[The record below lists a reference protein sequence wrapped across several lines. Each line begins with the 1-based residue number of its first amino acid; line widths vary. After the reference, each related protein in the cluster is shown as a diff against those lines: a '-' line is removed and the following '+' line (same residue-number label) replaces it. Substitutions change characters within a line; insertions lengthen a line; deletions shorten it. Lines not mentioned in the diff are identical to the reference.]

1 MGCGRGDTG
10 QAFPAYVAAVT
21 GLLFLGFAYFLV
33 AQAAVTRN
41 DAQTAADA
49 AALAAAQDA
58 REQLRAGWLDVIL
71 DPSQWGAFVRGQEFF
86 SSPACASAADLAV
99 KNGAAM
105 SDCLD
110 ITAEGSRGFSVTVR
124 TTGADAEQATASADA
139 VVEARCTFEAPD
151 PTPPPTPTE
160 PAEGEE
166 GDDGEEEEP
175 GPITGLSCR
184 GEPWVI
190 DPVDPE
196 LPDIADLFTVR
207 LSD

>member
-1 MGCGRGDTG
+1 M
-10 QAFPAYVAAVT
+10 
-21 GLLFLGFAYFLV
+21 FLAFAYFLV
-33 AQAAVTRN
+33 AEAAVTRN

-71 DPSQWGAFVRGQEFF
+71 DPSQWDAFVRGDEFE

-105 SDCLD
+105 SDCVD
-110 ITAEGSRGFSVTVR
+110 ITAEEGRGFSVTVR
-124 TTGADAEQATASADA
+124 TTAADADQATATADA
-139 VVEARCTFEAPD
+139 VVEARCTFEPPD
-151 PTPPPTPTE
+151 PTPPPTPTPTE
-160 PAEGEE
+160 PEEGEE
-166 GDDGEEEEP
+166 GEDGEEEEP
-175 GPITGLSCR
+175 GPIAGLSCR

-190 DPVDPE
+190 DPAAPE
-196 LPDIADLFTVR
+196 LPDVTDLFTVR